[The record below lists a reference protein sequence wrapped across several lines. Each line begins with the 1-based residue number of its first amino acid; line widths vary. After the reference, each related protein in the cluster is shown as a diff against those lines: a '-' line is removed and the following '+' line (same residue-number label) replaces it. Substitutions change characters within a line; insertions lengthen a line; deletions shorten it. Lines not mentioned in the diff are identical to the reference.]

1 MFYLCNRFCRFYKD
15 LPDIP
20 VSEWFWPKLDRT
32 RDVTLGLVANENYT
46 GDDQF
51 THSSLRK
58 SADDIHSRKT
68 EISYQA
74 AFPKEVKKIDFKI
87 LVSGR
92 PGSGKTV
99 LLNKLSKDWT
109 RGDCFENVPVLILV
123 HLRELAALPTKVKLA
138 SIIGLYF
145 DTEETDK
152 IVNLIELCKGGG
164 FCFALDGLDEYPH
177 LNKHGDFITRLIRGS
192 YLPKAAVV
200 VTSRPTHS
208 HMVKDQVQRH
218 IEIIGFLPP
227 QIREYIQEHYKNES
241 KESDELIEYLQVRPN
256 VMSMCYLPLHLA
268 MVIFVHK
275 KIIESEEVFS
285 LPETETGIYWHFMKH
300 TVIRHA
306 KREYQ
311 EEDIMIR
318 EILDVDKFLS
328 ELSDKDRQAFHTIC
342 KLAYQS
348 KLSANLIF
356 SSQDIKEK
364 FNLDKGNVKEVKEM
378 GFGILS
384 NYKKVT
390 SDGDTSV
397 FSFQHLTIQEFLGA
411 YYLQCLSQNERIG
424 EIAKYGSRR
433 DMREVW
439 KFFYGLMMMRNPV
452 EHFQCF
458 VQLIRQN
465 SVGCENVLFLI
476 KCAFESQVTK
486 KDQKEME
493 DASDRVCHELLASQ
507 SGKINVGNI
516 SLDTAD
522 CLAIGHVIGKS
533 HTHLTELLMNYCHV
547 GPEGVQALQRQL
559 GNVRFDSLK
568 QMQ

>member
-1 MFYLCNRFCRFYKD
+1 MMLYLYDEFCRFYQE

-32 RDVTLGLVANENYT
+32 RYVTLGLVTNQNYT

-51 THSSLRK
+51 THSSLHK

-74 AFPKEVKKIDFKI
+74 TFPQIVKKVDFKI
-87 LVSGR
+87 LISGR
-92 PGSGKTV
+92 PGSGKTF

-109 RGDCFENVPVLILV
+109 RGECFKSVPVLILV
-123 HLRELAALPTKVKLA
+123 RLRELAAMPSKIKLV
-138 SIIGLYF
+138 SIIELYF
-145 DTEETDK
+145 EIEETDK
-152 IVNLIELCKGGG
+152 IVSFIESCKGEG

-177 LNKHGDFITRLIRGS
+177 LNKHGDFITKLIRGS
-192 YLPKAAVV
+192 CLPKAAVV

-208 HMVKDQVQRH
+208 HVVRDNVQRH
-218 IEIIGFLPP
+218 IEIIGFLLP
-227 QIREYIQEHYKNES
+227 QIEEYIQEHYKDEPKRSN
-241 KESDELIEYLQVRPN
+241 ELIGYLQARPN

-268 MVIFVHK
+268 IVIFEHK
-275 KIIESEEVFS
+275 KNIESGKSFS
-285 LPETETGIYWHFMKH
+285 LPETESGIYWQFLRH

-311 EEDIMIR
+311 EEDTMIK

-328 ELSDKDRQAFHTIC
+328 DLSDKDCQAFHTIC
-342 KLAYQS
+342 KLAYLS
-348 KLSANLIF
+348 KLSAILIF
-356 SSQDIKEK
+356 SSQDMREK
-364 FNLDKGNVKEVKEM
+364 FKLSKGNIKEVKEM

-390 SDGDTSV
+390 VDGETSV

-411 YYLQCLSQNERIG
+411 FHLQSLSQHERIG
-424 EIAKYGSRR
+424 EIARYGSRI

-439 KFFYGLMMMRNPV
+439 KFFCGLMMMRNPI
-452 EHFQCF
+452 EHFVCF

-465 SVGCENVLFLI
+465 PFGRENVLFLI
-476 KCAFESQVTK
+476 KCAFESQTTTK
-486 KDQKEME
+486 YEKEK
-493 DASDRVCHELLASQ
+493 SDRVCHELLAFQ
-507 SGKINVGNI
+507 SGKINVSNI
-516 SLDTAD
+516 SLGTAD

-533 HTHLTELLMNYCHV
+533 HMHLTDLLMNYCHV
-547 GPEGVQALQRQL
+547 GPDGVKALKRQV
-559 GNVRFDSLK
+559 GGSKFDSLK